1 MHVVWTSL
9 VATNYFLMHYNLP
22 LPCVWN
28 VEKLQTHLPK
38 LIFID
43 DDYRITFKLIYLFAT
58 ISRKK
63 FVVLWNRSFLFFK
76 DMKKKN
82 PIACYV

>member
-1 MHVVWTSL
+1 MCL
-9 VATNYFLMHYNLP
+9 KCREITNPLAQVNL
-22 LPCVWN
+22 
-28 VEKLQTHLPK
+28 
-38 LIFID
+38 ID
-43 DDYRITFKLIYLFAT
+43 DDYRIAFKLIYLFAT